1 MKNVNIYEFNADTE
15 IQYAMIQLYQQ
26 AYPNNVDRYSTD
38 RLVDELNQ
46 RSGWN
51 YRKFFI
57 AFHESR
63 LVGVGGVKAADWA
76 SNTHV
81 MYLSVVDSVYRGQ
94 GIGNALEKAR
104 IEWVRSQFET
114 GRILVSTKH
123 HKRFHKHGFEEISVI
138 DGRHLMCLEF

>member
-1 MKNVNIYEFNADTE
+1 MKKFDIYALATDDE
-15 IQYAMIQLYQQ
+15 IQFAMIQLYQH
-26 AYPNNVDRYSTD
+26 AYPNDNERYGVDRLT
-38 RLVDELNQ
+38 DELNQ

-81 MYLSVVDSVYRGQ
+81 MYLAVVHPDYRGQ

-104 IEWVRSQFET
+104 INWVKSTFDA

-123 HKRFHKHGFEEISVI
+123 HRRFDKHGFDEVSMI
-138 DGRHLMCLEF
+138 DGRYLMCLTF